1 MSWRFRLLPFVVFIS
16 ACSAKMPDIY
26 RLDIQQ
32 GNVLDA
38 PMLARL
44 SPGMEKRQVRFIL
57 GTPMIIDTFN
67 QGRWDYVYTY
77 SQGGTEIE
85 QRQVTLFFEDDRL
98 VRVEGD
104 VHSDGAAGESPS
116 RGSLVIVPEK
126 RTTPGFFSTFK
137 QVLDLFG
144 AKRKSHDRDADASA
158 PED

>member
-1 MSWRFRLLPFVVFIS
+1 MSWHFRLLPFVVFIA
-16 ACSAKMPDIY
+16 ACSAGMPDVY

-67 QGRWDYVYTY
+67 QDRWDYVYTY
-77 SQGGTEIE
+77 SQGGTDIE
-85 QRQVTLFFEDDRL
+85 QRLITLFFEDDRL

-104 VHSDGAAGESPS
+104 LHSDDAVGESPS
-116 RGSLVIVPEK
+116 RGSLVIVPER
-126 RTTPGFFSTFK
+126 RTTPGFLSTFK
-137 QVLDLFG
+137 QVFDIFG
-144 AKRKSHDRDADASA
+144 AKRKSHDRDADASV
-158 PED
+158 PEE

>member
-1 MSWRFRLLPFVVFIS
+1 MSWRFRLLPFVVFIA
-16 ACSAKMPDIY
+16 ACSARMPDVY

-67 QGRWDYVYTY
+67 QDRWDYVYTY
-77 SQGGTEIE
+77 SQGGAEIE
-85 QRQVTLFFEDDRL
+85 QRQVTLFFEGDRL

-104 VHSDGAAGESPS
+104 VDSGGAVGESPP

-126 RTTPGFFSTFK
+126 RTTPGFLSTLK
-137 QVLDLFG
+137 QVLDIFG
-144 AKRKSHDRDADASA
+144 AKRKSHERDADASV
-158 PED
+158 PEN